1 MTAGHILW
9 LHIVRM
15 IESIAA
21 ILTMRLPLVVS
32 TLISH
37 SLLPVGR
44 AWQAP
49 TCRIVLLSVTS
60 ALYFDRPTLTHDDS
74 IHFIQKRSYENTRR
88 VHREP

>member
-1 MTAGHILW
+1 MTAGHRW

-21 ILTMRLPLVVS
+21 RLTMRLSLVVS
-32 TLISH
+32 TLITH
-37 SLLPVGR
+37 SLLPAWR
-44 AWQAP
+44 ALQAL
-49 TCRIVLLSVTS
+49 TCRIGTYPETS

>member
-32 TLISH
+32 TRISH
-37 SLLPVGR
+37 SLLPAWR
-44 AWQAP
+44 AGQAP
-49 TCRIVLLSVTS
+49 SCRIVLPSVTS
-60 ALYFDRPTLTHDDS
+60 ALYLDRPTLTHDDS

>member
-1 MTAGHILW
+1 MTAGHIW

-21 ILTMRLPLVVS
+21 SLTMRLPLVVS

-37 SLLPVGR
+37 TLLPAR
-44 AWQAP
+44 RSWQAP
-49 TCRIVLLSVTS
+49 SCRVVLPSVTS
-60 ALYFDRPTLTHDDS
+60 ALYLDRPTLTHDDS

>member
-37 SLLPVGR
+37 SLLPARR

-49 TCRIVLLSVTS
+49 TCRIVLLPVTS
-60 ALYFDRPTLTHDDS
+60 ALYLDRPTLTHDDS

>member
-1 MTAGHILW
+1 MTAGHRW

-21 ILTMRLPLVVS
+21 RLTMRLSLVVS
-32 TLISH
+32 TLISY
-37 SLLPVGR
+37 SLLPAWR
-44 AWQAP
+44 ALQAL
-49 TCRIVLLSVTS
+49 TCRIGTYPVTS
-60 ALYFDRPTLTHDDS
+60 ALYFDRPTLTHEDS

>member
-1 MTAGHILW
+1 MTAGHRW

-21 ILTMRLPLVVS
+21 RLTMRLSLVVS
-32 TLISH
+32 TLITH
-37 SLLPVGR
+37 SLLPAWR
-44 AWQAP
+44 ALQAL
-49 TCRIVLLSVTS
+49 TCRIGPYPVTS
-60 ALYFDRPTLTHDDS
+60 ALYFDRPTLTHEDS

>member
-37 SLLPVGR
+37 SLLPAWR
-44 AWQAP
+44 AGQAP
-49 TCRIVLLSVTS
+49 SCRIVLLPVTS

>member
-1 MTAGHILW
+1 MTAGHRW

-21 ILTMRLPLVVS
+21 RLTMRLSLVVS
-32 TLISH
+32 TRISH
-37 SLLPVGR
+37 TLLPAGR
-44 AWQAP
+44 SWQAP
-49 TCRIVLLSVTS
+49 SCRIVLLPAVTS
-60 ALYFDRPTLTHDDS
+60 ALYLNRPTLTHDDS

>member
-1 MTAGHILW
+1 MTAGHIW

-21 ILTMRLPLVVS
+21 RLTMRLPLVVS

-37 SLLPVGR
+37 SLLP
-44 AWQAP
+44 ASS
-49 TCRIVLLSVTS
+49 CRRVLTSVTS
-60 ALYFDRPTLTHDDS
+60 ALYLDRPTLTHDDS

-88 VHREP
+88 VH

>member
-1 MTAGHILW
+1 MTAGHIW

-21 ILTMRLPLVVS
+21 RLTMRLPLVVS
-32 TLISH
+32 TRISH
-37 SLLPVGR
+37 TLLPAGR
-44 AWQAP
+44 SWQAP
-49 TCRIVLLSVTS
+49 SCRVVLTSVTS
-60 ALYFDRPTLTHDDS
+60 ALYLDRPTLTHDDS

>member
-1 MTAGHILW
+1 MTAGHIW

-21 ILTMRLPLVVS
+21 RLTMRLPLVVS
-32 TLISH
+32 TRISH
-37 SLLPVGR
+37 TLLPAGR
-44 AWQAP
+44 SWQAP
-49 TCRIVLLSVTS
+49 SCRVVLPSVTS
-60 ALYFDRPTLTHDDS
+60 ALYLDRPTLTHDDS

>member
-1 MTAGHILW
+1 MTAGHRW

-21 ILTMRLPLVVS
+21 RLTMRLSLVVS
-32 TLISH
+32 TLITH
-37 SLLPVGR
+37 SLLPAWR
-44 AWQAP
+44 ALQALTYRMVTSP
-49 TCRIVLLSVTS
+49 ETS
-60 ALYFDRPTLTHDDS
+60 ALYFERPTLTHDDS

>member
-32 TLISH
+32 TPISH
-37 SLLPVGR
+37 SLLPAWR
-44 AWQAP
+44 ALQPP
-49 TCRIVLLSVTS
+49 TCRIVLLPVTS
-60 ALYFDRPTLTHDDS
+60 ALYLDRPTLTHDDS

>member
-1 MTAGHILW
+1 MTAGHIW

-15 IESIAA
+15 LESIAV

-32 TLISH
+32 TLISR
-37 SLLPVGR
+37 SLLPAGR

-49 TCRIVLLSVTS
+49 TCRRVTLPVTS
-60 ALYFDRPTLTHDDS
+60 ALYLDRPTLTHDDS

>member
-37 SLLPVGR
+37 SLLPAGR

>member
-1 MTAGHILW
+1 MTPGHILW

-37 SLLPVGR
+37 SLLP
-44 AWQAP
+44 ASS
-49 TCRIVLLSVTS
+49 CRSVLPVTS

>member
-37 SLLPVGR
+37 SLLLARRV
-44 AWQAP
+44 WQAP

>member
-15 IESIAA
+15 IESIAV

-37 SLLPVGR
+37 SLLPAGR

>member
-1 MTAGHILW
+1 MTAGHLW

-15 IESIAA
+15 IESIAVR
-21 ILTMRLPLVVS
+21 LTMRLPLVVS

-37 SLLPVGR
+37 SLLP
-44 AWQAP
+44 ASS
-49 TCRIVLLSVTS
+49 CRRVLTSVTS
-60 ALYFDRPTLTHDDS
+60 ALYLDRPTLTHDDS

>member
-1 MTAGHILW
+1 MTAGHIW

-15 IESIAA
+15 LESIAV

-37 SLLPVGR
+37 SILPARR
-44 AWQAP
+44 AWQVP
-49 TCRIVLLSVTS
+49 SCRIVLLPVTS
-60 ALYFDRPTLTHDDS
+60 ALYLDRPTLTHDDS